1 MQIML
6 SHPNKFFYLKGLS
19 IVDGGEEDAL
29 EGRLHDWHRIH

>member
-6 SHPNKFFYLKGLS
+6 SHPNTLFYLKGIY

-29 EGRLHDWHRIH
+29 EGRLQDWH

>member
-6 SHPNKFFYLKGLS
+6 SHPNMFFFLKDLF

-29 EGRLHDWHRIH
+29 EGRLQDWY